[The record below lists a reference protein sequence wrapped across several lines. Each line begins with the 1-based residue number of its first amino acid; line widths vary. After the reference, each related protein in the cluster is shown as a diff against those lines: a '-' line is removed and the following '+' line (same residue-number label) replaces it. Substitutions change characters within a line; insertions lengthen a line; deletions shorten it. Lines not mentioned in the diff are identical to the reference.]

1 MILVIDNYDS
11 FTFNLV
17 QMVGTIDS
25 DVLVKRNDSFTL
37 DEIKSLNPSKI
48 IISPGPGKPKDAGL
62 CKDLIK
68 YLGKNIPVLGVCLG
82 HQAIGEVFGGKIIQA
97 KNIVHGKVS
106 KVTHYKDHLFKNIE
120 DNFSAT
126 RYHSL
131 VIDPDSLP
139 DSLIITARTDDSDDE
154 SEIMGVRHKNYKLF
168 GVQFHPE
175 SILTDSG
182 HKLLENFINV

>member
-1 MILVIDNYDS
+1 MVDKINKKIKEINS
-11 FTFNLV
+11 F
-17 QMVGTIDS
+17 S
-25 DVLVKRNDSFTL
+25 P
-37 DEIKSLNPSKI
+37 KSE
-48 IISPGPGKPKDAGL
+48 KDIEEFR
-62 CKDLIK
+62 IK

-131 VIDPDSLP
+131 VIDEATLP
-139 DSLIITARTDDSDDE
+139 
-154 SEIMGVRHKNYKLF
+154 SELTKIAQLKDGTIMGVRHKTYPIV
-168 GVQFHPE
+168 GIQFHPE
-175 SILTDSG
+175 SYSTDCG
-182 HKLLENFINV
+182 PKIIKNFFNYPW

>member
-37 DEIKSLNPSKI
+37 DEIKSLNPSNI

-97 KNIVHGKVS
+97 KNIVQGKVS
-106 KVTHYKDHLFKNIE
+106 NYYKEKGINQ
-120 DNFSAT
+120 
-126 RYHSL
+126 
-131 VIDPDSLP
+131 
-139 DSLIITARTDDSDDE
+139 
-154 SEIMGVRHKNYKLF
+154 NYKNLLTWCIMDTF
-168 GVQFHPE
+168 DQLGAQYDQPWTYKKIY
-175 SILTDSG
+175 SIAKKLNLDSFEIKKATG
-182 HKLLENFINV
+182 NGLILNGRAIK